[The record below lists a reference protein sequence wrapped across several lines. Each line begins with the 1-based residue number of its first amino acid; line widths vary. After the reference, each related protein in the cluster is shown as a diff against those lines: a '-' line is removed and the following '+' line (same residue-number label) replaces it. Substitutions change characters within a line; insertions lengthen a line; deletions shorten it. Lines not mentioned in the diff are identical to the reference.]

1 MTFEKHWSGQHG
13 FVAAFIDG
21 REVGILTLRQAE
33 SQPVQIVFIHVEEAH
48 RRKGVGTAMA
58 KEAVEMIGQ
67 TKAAVDLITGMGR
80 SIALSDRL
88 AEEIPELEIEI
99 HD

>member
-1 MTFEKHWSGQHG
+1 MTFEKHWNGEYG

-21 REVGILTLRQAE
+21 SEVGVLTLRQAE
-33 SQPVQIVFIHVEEAH
+33 GQPVQIVFIHVDENH
-48 RRKGVGTAMA
+48 RRKGVGVAMA